1 MSFYINFQEGE
12 TFKFGLQI
20 TGLDDVQRVT
30 VAFRNQHDVL
40 FKQFST
46 EDNTMDDEGD
56 GLYSVVFTDQMS
68 LKKAG
73 KGSWQFEIEST
84 SKGVVKSSPSYRYEI
99 SKAVVRRDGETAIT
113 PVDYN
118 KTFTWDFEAEIPELG
133 EDTETFLD
141 AYYASTG
148 RKTVVLTAVANGA
161 TITHNLGGAVDAV
174 FFGSDN
180 NKNTTILYTYNDL
193 NSILIQLP
201 TGGDS
206 TFTGKVLLTKI

>member
-20 TGLDDVQRVT
+20 TGLDDIQRVT

-46 EDNTMDDEGD
+46 EDSTIGDEGE

-73 KGSWQFEIEST
+73 KGFWQFEIEST
-84 SKGVVKSSPSYRYEI
+84 SKGVVKSKPPYRYEI
-99 SKAVVRRDGETAIT
+99 SEAIVLRSTETAVI

-118 KTFTWDFEAEIPELG
+118 KTFTWDFAAEIPELG
-133 EDTETFLD
+133 EDTEAFIA

-161 TITHNLGGAVDAV
+161 TITHNMGGAVDAV

-180 NKNTTILYTYNDL
+180 NKNSTILYTYNDL

-201 TGGDS
+201 VGGDA